1 MPHQT
6 AQRFNEIGDP
16 PVQYLAL
23 HPLVPW
29 AEQLRANDYRTVR
42 LAEEMRMRIWVLRVS
57 VDRYLELSFDIVAS
71 DSSLGLQ
78 PHDLISDNFGPCQ
91 EFAQRLLS
99 DAASPRAL
107 VVPSAALPGTQN
119 LVVFGERLETDY
131 LDAPIDA
138 VIDVPTSLVAEAGQ
152 SPLTLLSLVRFRDEP
167 HAERRL
173 GAEVNV
179 LNSSNLSRLN
189 YRHPRDRAHVE
200 NVAHR

>member
-1 MPHQT
+1 MPHRQ

-23 HPLVPW
+23 HPLAPW

-78 PHDLISDNFGPCQ
+78 PHDLVSDDCGACQ

-152 SPLTLLSLVRFRDEP
+152 SLLTLLSLVRFRDEP
-167 HAERRL
+167 HAELEAWSRGERFAFEQPL
-173 GAEVNV
+173 APQ
-179 LNSSNLSRLN
+179 LPSSAGPG
-189 YRHPRDRAHVE
+189 PR
-200 NVAHR
+200 